1 MCLYV
6 CLSHADIVSKRLNG
20 YSQIESQKSYV
31 LYPWV
36 TLNSNKPPI
45 LALFVPFHIVVWVK
59 VEILNLV
66 HRWVVA
72 SPSILQTVTE
82 RAWLRHVTHFK
93 FDGLKLEL

>member
-45 LALFVPFHIVVWVK
+45 LALFVPFHIVVWA
-59 VEILNLV
+59 LSY
-66 HRWVVA
+66 RGMG
-72 SPSILQTVTE
+72 QG
-82 RAWLRHVTHFK
+82 RDFK
-93 FDGLKLEL
+93 FGTQVGRS